1 MATLGQKTLYWELTV
16 EKLDVIQV
24 WYVATTIIVREQS
37 S

>member
-1 MATLGQKTLYWELTV
+1 MATLGQKTLYWELIV
-16 EKLDVIQV
+16 EKLYVIQV

>member
-1 MATLGQKTLYWELTV
+1 MATLGQKTYWELNV
-16 EKLDVIQV
+16 EKLYVIQV